1 MKKILPIIT
10 LTSLLILTA
19 CYLPASKPVENAV
32 FMQTSIAQ
40 TVEVR
45 QTQIAFETLV
55 STLTAQPTQ
64 TSLPRTV
71 TPVAINTGISTYI
84 SATPTQKPTPCD
96 WAAYVD
102 DISIPDGTLLL
113 PGQDFTKTWK
123 LKNIGTCT
131 WTPDYA
137 IVFMEGSSLGAPAS
151 VKLNNTIVPG
161 STIDVSV
168 TMKAPNAAGSYT
180 SNWLLKNASGNT
192 FGLGTSARAY
202 FWVKIQV
209 NDLGTLDP
217 SKPLNF
223 VHNMCAARW
232 NSSTGA
238 LPCPGSGK
246 DFTNGSISRQ
256 DSPKLEGG
264 YQEDEPAIITIP
276 ANDSGGYISGRY
288 PAINIQNGDRFTA
301 LIGCL
306 DKSPNCNVI
315 FQLSYVAD
323 GGAVTS
329 LGGWNEASEGKFT
342 NINIDLSSLAGK
354 SVEFIFT
361 VQNNGSSADDR
372 AFWVSPVIKR

>member
-1 MKKILPIIT
+1 M
-10 LTSLLILTA
+10 
-19 CYLPASKPVENAV
+19 
-32 FMQTSIAQ
+32 
-40 TVEVR
+40 
-45 QTQIAFETLV
+45 
-55 STLTAQPTQ
+55 
-64 TSLPRTV
+64 
-71 TPVAINTGISTYI
+71 
-84 SATPTQKPTPCD
+84 
-96 WAAYVD
+96 
-102 DISIPDGTLLL
+102 
-113 PGQDFTKTWK
+113 
-123 LKNIGTCT
+123 
-131 WTPDYA
+131 
-137 IVFMEGSSLGAPAS
+137 
-151 VKLNNTIVPG
+151 
-161 STIDVSV
+161 
-168 TMKAPNAAGSYT
+168 
-180 SNWLLKNASGNT
+180 
-192 FGLGTSARAY
+192 
-202 FWVKIQV
+202 

-238 LPCPGSGK
+238 LPCPGSGN
-246 DFTNGSISRQ
+246 DFTNGSISRL

-276 ANDSGGYISGRY
+276 ANGSGGYISGRY

-342 NINIDLSSLAGK
+342 NINVDLSSLAGK

-361 VQNNGSSADDR
+361 VQNNGTSADDR